1 MTVKELIETL
11 KTCDEKSE
19 VKVEHWNSTV
29 SPIEEV
35 IDYSKELSEVIITI
49 ETVKELIDKLQQFDE
64 DKLVLVE
71 DTEYKEFQAI
81 DVEPADDRFIIITT
95 TIK

>member
-1 MTVKELIETL
+1 M
-11 KTCDEKSE
+11 
-19 VKVEHWNSTV
+19 
-29 SPIEEV
+29 
-35 IDYSKELSEVIITI
+35 
-49 ETVKELIDKLQQFDE
+49 TVKELIDKLKEFDE

-81 DVEPADDRFIIITT
+81 DVESVDDRFVIITT

>member
-1 MTVKELIETL
+1 MTVKELIET
-11 KTCDEKSE
+11 
-19 VKVEHWNSTV
+19 
-29 SPIEEV
+29 
-35 IDYSKELSEVIITI
+35 
-49 ETVKELIDKLQQFDE
+49 LQQFDE

-81 DVEPADDRFIIITT
+81 DVEQVDDRFIIITT

>member
-1 MTVKELIETL
+1 M
-11 KTCDEKSE
+11 
-19 VKVEHWNSTV
+19 
-29 SPIEEV
+29 
-35 IDYSKELSEVIITI
+35 
-49 ETVKELIDKLQQFDE
+49 TVKELIDKLQQFDE

-81 DVEPADDRFIIITT
+81 DVEQVDDRFIIITT

>member
-1 MTVKELIETL
+1 MTVKELIEML
-11 KTCDEKSE
+11 ETCDKESIVYINCE
-19 VKVEHWNSTV
+19 DDINSIDETC
-29 SPIEEV
+29 
-35 IDYSKELSEVIITI
+35 DYSNNCGEVM
-49 ETVKELIDKLQQFDE
+49 TVKKLIDKLQQFDE

-81 DVEPADDRFIIITT
+81 DVEPVDDRFVIITT

>member
-1 MTVKELIETL
+1 MTVEELI
-11 KTCDEKSE
+11 
-19 VKVEHWNSTV
+19 
-29 SPIEEV
+29 
-35 IDYSKELSEVIITI
+35 
-49 ETVKELIDKLQQFDE
+49 

-81 DVEPADDRFIIITT
+81 DVELVDDRFVIITT